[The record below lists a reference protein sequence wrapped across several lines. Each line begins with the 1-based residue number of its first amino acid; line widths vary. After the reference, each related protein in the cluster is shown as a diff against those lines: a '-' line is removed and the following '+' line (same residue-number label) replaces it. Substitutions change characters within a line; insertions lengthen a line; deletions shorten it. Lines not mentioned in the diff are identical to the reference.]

1 MLGVGFF
8 NVEMVTLRNM
18 EYTQYSEKASANILL
33 GALNKEKRPSPNN
46 A

>member
-1 MLGVGFF
+1 MLGAGFF
-8 NVEMVTLRNM
+8 NVDMATDCE
-18 EYTQYSEKASANILL
+18 EYTHYSEKASANIVLV